1 MGLLWGVDLMS
12 IDHEVRIAELEAE
25 LEMITASYR
34 RAYDLYKNRD
44 EQLEEWK
51 FRHKNLCRK
60 LGEALTEDC
69 MEDGEPIK
77 PISEDRMGEI
87 VEKVRGKR

>member
-1 MGLLWGVDLMS
+1 MS
-12 IDHEVRIAELEAE
+12 IEQEVRIAELEAE
-25 LEMITASYR
+25 LEMVTASYR
-34 RAYDLYKNRD
+34 RTYDLYKNRD

-51 FRHKNLCRK
+51 VRHKSLCRK

-77 PISEDRMGEI
+77 TISADRMGEI